1 MGLQA
6 LTEPCGVR
14 VDHRQTQSCSHSRV
28 HDVAPGDEQ
37 LLAQVGAR
45 GCGREETVLGSG
57 LGPAPRAPPPL
68 SSSRL

>member
-1 MGLQA
+1 MGSRA
-6 LTEPCGVR
+6 LTEPCSVR
-14 VDHRQTQSCSHSRV
+14 VDHRQTQSCSNSHV

-37 LLAQVGAR
+37 LPAQVGAR

-57 LGPAPRAPPPL
+57 LGPQPRAPPPL